1 MDFRSS
7 YLKVEVCLCEILVQC
22 RRQVLDCSD
31 YNTAVRE
38 QGVGRV
44 KRLTMASYSLAST
57 VYGPCANFLSTT
69 SSRVRCDF
77 KGERDGT
84 NPTKNPSWRNAS
96 PVGSRPSSAITW
108 PWYYFSLGPSF
119 LAYKRRGVRF
129 NGSSRF
135 LPVQRVILVF
145 WGPWIMNIYY
155 DHQRT

>member
-1 MDFRSS
+1 MMDFRSS

-22 RRQVLDCSD
+22 RGQVLDCSD

-77 KGERDGT
+77 KGEREMAQTPQKTHLGEMPHQLVLDLALPLPGLGT
-84 NPTKNPSWRNAS
+84 TSLWA
-96 PVGSRPSSAITW
+96 PV
-108 PWYYFSLGPSF
+108 SLPIKG
-119 LAYKRRGVRF
+119 GE
-129 NGSSRF
+129 
-135 LPVQRVILVF
+135 
-145 WGPWIMNIYY
+145 
-155 DHQRT
+155 